1 MMLLFKLSDEKLVDV
16 EGLVGLGLDDV
27 VLMVTKVVG
36 VVRIA
41 LEAR

>member
-1 MMLLFKLSDEKLVDV
+1 MLLFKLPDEKLVDV

-41 LEAR
+41 LETR